1 MAHLHAPDLR
11 PVPLRTTH
19 RVGRDPS
26 CALVLADPRVSS
38 EHAIIRYGTGGWE
51 VKDLGS
57 TNGTRVDGRRLGP
70 GERALLKAGST
81 VEFGA
86 AEHRFTLADD
96 APPQLSAF
104 PGDGGPPV
112 SAAGDLLALP
122 SAEAPEA
129 TVFSQGGGWVF
140 EAAGADARPVV
151 DGESVQV
158 GGRSWTLVLPQE
170 HGGTVEDLALPPH
183 LDDLTLEFAVSRDEE
198 FVTLTLAH
206 PRGRIDLKNRAH
218 HYLLLTLARARQADV
233 PRFPEDPGERGW
245 VYQDDL
251 SRMLGSDDAKIYLEV
266 FRARRQLADAGV
278 MEAARIVERRNTTRQ
293 IRIGTERFTIRGA

>member
-1 MAHLHAPDLR
+1 MAHLHTDSHR

-38 EHAIIRYGTGGWE
+38 EHAIIRYGAGGWE

-70 GERALLKAGST
+70 GERALLKAGAT
-81 VEFGA
+81 LEFGA
-86 AEHRFTLADD
+86 AEHRFVLADD
-96 APPQLSAF
+96 APPQMCAL
-104 PGDGGPPV
+104 PDDGGAPV
-112 SAAGDLLALP
+112 LASGDLLAIP
-122 SAEAPEA
+122 SADAPEA
-129 TVFSQGGGWVF
+129 TVYAQGGGWFF
-140 EAAGADARPVV
+140 EGAGADARPVV
-151 DGESVQV
+151 DGEIVRAA
-158 GGRSWTLVLPQE
+158 GRNWALVLPQE
-170 HGGTVEDLALPPH
+170 FGGTVEDLTLPPH

-198 FVTLTLAH
+198 FVTLTLVHA
-206 PRGRIDLKNRAH
+206 RGRIDLKNRAH
-218 HYLLLTLARARQADV
+218 HYLLLTLARARQADLTRL
-233 PRFPEDPGERGW
+233 PDDPGERGW

-278 MEAARIVERRNTTRQ
+278 LEAARIVERRNSTRQ
-293 IRIGTERFTIRGA
+293 IRIGTERFVVRGA